1 MLMHVRLAFMKGLL
15 FDLDGTLVN
24 TLEDIRCALN
34 HVLELCYA
42 RPIDSDECKSVVGHG
57 LRKALIDALWLSR
70 SAFPEDELD
79 ILYKELISYY
89 SGHVCIHS
97 AVYDGMT
104 DFLEE
109 ARDRG
114 FVLGVLS
121 NKQDALAREI
131 ISRLFAPDLFSFV
144 AGLRENSRPKPDN
157 PAVFDFI
164 KLCNADASDVTII
177 GDSEVDWQ
185 TALRVGCRYIV
196 VSYGYRT
203 REELSK
209 SGVDVIADTTGEV
222 EDRLWK

>member
-1 MLMHVRLAFMKGLL
+1 MLMHVRLGFMKGLL

-70 SAFPEDELD
+70 SAFPEDEFD

-109 ARDRG
+109 ARGRG

-131 ISRLFAPDLFSFV
+131 ISRLFAPDLFSFA

-185 TALRVGCRYIV
+185 TACRAGTDSIIV
-196 VSYGYRT
+196 TYGYRKREDLEKAGIT
-203 REELSK
+203 RLADS
-209 SGVDVIADTTGEV
+209 IAEV
-222 EDRLWK
+222 RKLLWN